1 MRIIAAV
8 LCLIVVW
15 IVLTEAITL
24 VNVLIG
30 IVVATLTVLFTR
42 KFLPA
47 KIRGN
52 FSILRLV
59 TFPFFLIWQIYVA
72 GFQII
77 KVMFTGS
84 KISIVTLK
92 TELKEE
98 ALRIVL
104 VDSITLTP
112 GSILVDLDGENVIL
126 LWIRGSKEPGDL
138 EYAET
143 KLKSRLE
150 KRLIKAQK

>member
-1 MRIIAAV
+1 MRIFAAV
-8 LCLIVVW
+8 LCLTAIW
-15 IVLTEAITL
+15 IIFTETISL
-24 VNVLIG
+24 DNGVIG
-30 IVVATLTVLFTR
+30 AGIATLTVLFTR

-47 KIRGN
+47 KIKGN
-52 FSILRLV
+52 FSFFRLV
-59 TFPFFLIWQIYVA
+59 TFPFFLIGQIYVA

-98 ALRIVL
+98 ALRVVL

-112 GSILVDLDGENVIL
+112 GSILIDLEGEKVIL
-126 LWIRGSKEPGDL
+126 LWIRGSREPDDL
-138 EYAET
+138 EYAER
-143 KLKSRLE
+143 KLKKRLE
-150 KRLIKAQK
+150 QRLIKAQK